1 MPPQLA
7 AAVVALRPA
16 LEGLV
21 VRASKEPEQVTEL
34 SPLDNKVINVIRQL
48 CKFNAGRFGMEEV
61 APSMP
66 GYSII
71 FVFLSK
77 SLVLGKILRILV
89 HCQFFLK
96 FVKLKSNFFNKH
108 TATKR

>member
-48 CKFNAGRFGMEEV
+48 CNFNAGRFGMEEV

-71 FVFLSK
+71 IVFFSK
-77 SLVLGKILRILV
+77 SLVFRENLEDCSSLTVFPEICEVEI
-89 HCQFFLK
+89 
-96 FVKLKSNFFNKH
+96 
-108 TATKR
+108 